1 MPTMKLTKRAIERLP
16 APHPS
21 GKQQLVWDT
30 ELKGFGVLVSGATT
44 AKTYVVQH
52 KLKDGRTRR
61 VTVAPVNA
69 IDLDGEDGAR
79 ARARKVIG
87 EIYAG
92 TDPKAERR
100 RAAQRAVTLRATLDA
115 YLGARKD
122 LAEKSRKEYRTSIER
137 HLIDWLDL
145 PIRDITPEM
154 VEKRHSDIAA
164 QVKKRAAAAVK
175 RTKRG
180 DWRGGGP
187 TNGASTANGV
197 MRAFRALYNF
207 AAERNPE
214 MVANPVK
221 RLRRAWFAVPRR
233 ERMVRPDQLPA
244 FYAAVDALPSRTAVD
259 YIKLLLFTGL
269 RRNEAAALL
278 WEEIDF
284 AERVIRLPAKRTKAR
299 RKLDLPMSDF
309 VRNMLVARR
318 ALGRDG
324 PFVFPADSRSGHL
337 TEPKFPLAQVARDTG
352 ITISAHDLRRT
363 FVTVAEG
370 TDISPL
376 ALKALVNHSL
386 GNDVTSGYVIA
397 TVDRLR
403 EPAQRVADR
412 LKALCG
418 IAPAEG
424 VARLGERA

>member
-1 MPTMKLTKRAIERLP
+1 MANLKLTKRAIEKLP

-30 ELKGFGVLVSGATT
+30 ELKGFGVLLSGTT
-44 AKTYVVQH
+44 AARTYVVQH

-61 VTVAPVNA
+61 VTVGPVNA
-69 IDLDGEDGAR
+69 LDLDGEDGAR

-92 TDPKAERR
+92 ADSKATAAR
-100 RAAQRAVTLRATLDA
+100 RARGAMTLRVALA
-115 YLGARKD
+115 RYLEARKD
-122 LAEKSRKEYRTSIER
+122 LSPKSTAGYRRSVER
-137 HLIDWLDL
+137 HLKPWLDL
-145 PIRDITPEM
+145 PLCEISGDMIEERHRTI
-154 VEKRHSDIAA
+154 KRELDRGNDQDGS
-164 QVKKRAAAAVK
+164 VKVTGEA
-175 RTKRG
+175 
-180 DWRGGGP
+180 
-187 TNGASTANGV
+187 TANGV
-197 MRAFRALYNF
+197 MRAFRLLWNF
-207 AAERNPE
+207 AAERDPDLP
-214 MVANPVK
+214 ANPVR
-221 RLRRAWFAVPRR
+221 RLRKGWYHVARR

-352 ITISAHDLRRT
+352 IAISAHDLRRT
-363 FVTVAEG
+363 YTTVAEG

-418 IAPAEG
+418 IGTIEEG
-424 VARLGERA
+424 SVKKKLG

>member
-1 MPTMKLTKRAIERLP
+1 M
-16 APHPS
+16 
-21 GKQQLVWDT
+21 
-30 ELKGFGVLVSGATT
+30 
-44 AKTYVVQH
+44 
-52 KLKDGRTRR
+52 
-61 VTVAPVNA
+61 
-69 IDLDGEDGAR
+69 
-79 ARARKVIG
+79 
-87 EIYAG
+87 
-92 TDPKAERR
+92 
-100 RAAQRAVTLRATLDA
+100 TLRVALA
-115 YLGARKD
+115 RYLEARKD
-122 LAEKSRKEYRTSIER
+122 LSPKSTAGYRRSVER
-137 HLIDWLDL
+137 YLKPWLDL
-145 PIRDITPEM
+145 PLREITGDMIE
-154 VEKRHSDIAA
+154 ERHRSIKRELDRGNDQDGS
-164 QVKKRAAAAVK
+164 VKVTGEA
-175 RTKRG
+175 
-180 DWRGGGP
+180 
-187 TNGASTANGV
+187 TANGV
-197 MRAFRALYNF
+197 MRAFRLLWNF
-207 AAERNPE
+207 VAERDPDLPP
-214 MVANPVK
+214 NPVR
-221 RLRRAWFAVPRR
+221 RLRKGWYHVARR

-352 ITISAHDLRRT
+352 IAISAHDLRRT
-363 FVTVAEG
+363 YTTVAEG

-403 EPAQRVADR
+403 EPAQRVGDR
-412 LKALCG
+412 LKDLCG
-418 IAPAEG
+418 IAAIEG
-424 VARLGERA
+424 AVKKLG

>member
-1 MPTMKLTKRAIERLP
+1 MPTMKLTKRAIEKLP

-30 ELKGFGVLVSGATT
+30 ELKGFGVLVSGATA

-61 VTVAPVNA
+61 VTVGPVNA
-69 IDLDGEDGAR
+69 LDLDGEDGAR

-92 TDPKAERR
+92 ADPKATAAR
-100 RAAQRAVTLRATLDA
+100 RARGAMTLRVALA
-115 YLGARKD
+115 RYLEARKD
-122 LAEKSRKEYRTSIER
+122 LSPKSTAGYRRSVER
-137 HLIDWLDL
+137 HLKPWLDL
-145 PIRDITPEM
+145 PLCEISGDMIEERHRTI
-154 VEKRHSDIAA
+154 KRELDRGNDQDGS
-164 QVKKRAAAAVK
+164 VKVTGEA
-175 RTKRG
+175 
-180 DWRGGGP
+180 
-187 TNGASTANGV
+187 TANGV
-197 MRAFRALYNF
+197 MRAFRLLWNF
-207 AAERNPE
+207 AAERDPDLP
-214 MVANPVK
+214 ANPVR
-221 RLRRAWFAVPRR
+221 RLRKGWYHVARR
-233 ERMVRPDQLPA
+233 ERMVRTDQLPA

-278 WEEIDF
+278 WDEIDF

-309 VRNMLVARR
+309 VRDMLVARR

-352 ITISAHDLRRT
+352 IAISAHDLRRT
-363 FVTVAEG
+363 YTTVAEG

-418 IAPAEG
+418 ISTIEEG
-424 VARLGERA
+424 SVKKLG